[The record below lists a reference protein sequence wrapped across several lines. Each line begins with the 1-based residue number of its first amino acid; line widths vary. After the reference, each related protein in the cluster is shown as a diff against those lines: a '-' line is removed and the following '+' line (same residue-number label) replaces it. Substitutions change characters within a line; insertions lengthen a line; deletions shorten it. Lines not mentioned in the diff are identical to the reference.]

1 MTEHRFKIGHLVY
14 FHPKKSRLVAGVP
27 SGPYQITRRL
37 PAVDGE
43 FQYAIKSAYEDHERV
58 AMESELTRV

>member
-1 MTEHRFKIGHLVY
+1 
-14 FHPKKSRLVAGVP
+14 LVAGVP

>member
-1 MTEHRFKIGHLVY
+1 MTDHKFKIGQLVY
-14 FHPKKSRLVAGVP
+14 FHPKKSNSAAGAP

-43 FQYAIKSAYEDHERV
+43 FQYAIKSAYEDHERI
-58 AMESELTRV
+58 ARESELTRG